1 MNKELFKRLLAT
13 AVLFMSS
20 VHAMAAEGVTE
31 IDSFGDVLAAGG
43 IALKIILVL
52 SAATV
57 FLVIYF
63 ILSFRSSVLLPT
75 GFLEQASE
83 AAREGDVDA
92 LRSACRNSNSAG
104 SKVMLAAAEQ
114 MAVTGRTDYLAIR
127 DAVEDEGGR
136 QANALWQRL
145 QYLMDIAAVAP
156 MVGLLGTVFGMLQSF
171 MSAEVDVGVRALS
184 LSQGVAKALITTA
197 GGLIVGIAALILY
210 AVFRGRVALI
220 VARFEDQCGLMLRQL
235 VASASGGRSESD

>member
-1 MNKELFKRLLAT
+1 MRNTYVNSCLVFIFLLLFT
-13 AVLFMSS
+13 AP
-20 VHAMAAEGVTE
+20 AMAAEGVTA

-43 IALKIILVL
+43 IALKVILVL
-52 SAATV
+52 SAVTV

-63 ILSFRSSVLLPT
+63 ILSFRSSVLLPP
-75 GFLEQASE
+75 GFVEQASE
-83 AAREGDVDA
+83 AAREGDVDS

-104 SKVMLAAAEQ
+104 SKVMLAATEQ

-127 DAVEDEGGR
+127 DAVEDEGAR
-136 QANALWQRL
+136 QASSLWQRL

-156 MVGLLGTVFGMLQSF
+156 MVGLLGTVFGMLDSF
-171 MSAEVDVGVRALS
+171 MRAEVDVGVRALS

-210 AVFRGRVALI
+210 AIFRGRVAQI

-235 VASASGGRSESD
+235 VASSSASEGGAD